1 MSSFKLVRESGRLKP
16 RHFYGNALRI
26 AHECGCDY
34 YMTVHD
40 DHRARV
46 HRANSNNYTDLESLH
61 VCCPKCISKMVP
73 IHSSFNNDNTQVF
86 KCVICEGIRGRG

>member
-1 MSSFKLVRESGRLKP
+1 MRTLKLVREGGVLKP
-16 RHFYGNALRI
+16 RHFYAY
-26 AHECGCDY
+26 ECGCDY
-34 YMTVHD
+34 YMTDHD

-46 HRANSNNYTDLESLH
+46 HRANSNDYTDLESLY

-86 KCVICEGIRGRG
+86 KCVICEGIRGRD

>member
-1 MSSFKLVRESGRLKP
+1 MSSFKLVREGGRLKP

-26 AHECGCDY
+26 VHECGCDY
-34 YMTVHD
+34 YMTVHEN
-40 DHRARV
+40 HRVRV
-46 HRANSNNYTDLESLH
+46 HRAYPYGYESLTSLH

>member
-1 MSSFKLVRESGRLKP
+1 MRPLKLVREGGRLKP

-26 AHECGCDY
+26 AYECGCDY

-40 DHRARV
+40 NHRARV
-46 HRANSNNYTDLESLH
+46 HRANSNDYTDLESLH

-73 IHSSFNNDNTQVF
+73 IHSSFNNDKTQVF
-86 KCVICEGIRGRG
+86 KCVICEGIMGRG